1 MSEFKKWFAN
11 EVLLFYKNSIFLIIN
26 DFSQLSLFFSL
37 SNKIFFFKIKVPFK
51 NYITNFKKKTVFF
64 PKNFNKKF
72 FPKFQIFF
80 SFQKSN
86 LNLMVLFKILKKV
99 DVKILFFFLKKK
111 ISNMIFSKLDAFFY
125 KRIVIYINFLT
136 KPFLCK
142 NFLKKNF
149 NFNNSNLIKFFIRNK
164 TPKILILKWDSFFR
178 TCFIKKNNVWGKFVK
193 NIKFSLK
200 IFKNILNKNLITG
213 NSIFFEKIEDDLLQ
227 RTLDEIGIISSRVN
241 FIGIDEILFLLN
253 NFI

>member
-1 MSEFKKWFAN
+1 MNEFNKWFAN

-26 DFSQLSLFFSL
+26 DFSELSRFFSL
-37 SNKIFFFKIKVPFK
+37 SNKIFFFKIKIPYK
-51 NYITNFKKKTVFF
+51 NPKTNFKKKIIFL
-64 PKNFNKKF
+64 PENFYKKF
-72 FPKFQIFF
+72 FPKFEVFF

-86 LNLMVLFKILKKV
+86 LNLIVLFKILKKV

-111 ISNMIFSKLDAFFY
+111 ITNMIFSKLDGFFY
-125 KRIVIYINFLT
+125 RRIFIYVNFLT
-136 KPFLCK
+136 KPFFCK

-149 NFNNSNLIKFFIRNK
+149 NFNNSNLIKFFIRNQ

-200 IFKNILNKNLITG
+200 IFKNIFHKILFSS
-213 NSIFFEKIEDDLLQ
+213 NSIFFEKIEEDLLQ
-227 RTLDEIGIISSRVN
+227 RSLDEIGIISSRVN

>member
-1 MSEFKKWFAN
+1 
-11 EVLLFYKNSIFLIIN
+11 
-26 DFSQLSLFFSL
+26 
-37 SNKIFFFKIKVPFK
+37 
-51 NYITNFKKKTVFF
+51 
-64 PKNFNKKF
+64 
-72 FPKFQIFF
+72 
-80 SFQKSN
+80 
-86 LNLMVLFKILKKV
+86 
-99 DVKILFFFLKKK
+99 
-111 ISNMIFSKLDAFFY
+111 
-125 KRIVIYINFLT
+125 
-136 KPFLCK
+136 
-142 NFLKKNF
+142 
-149 NFNNSNLIKFFIRNK
+149 LIKFFIRNQ